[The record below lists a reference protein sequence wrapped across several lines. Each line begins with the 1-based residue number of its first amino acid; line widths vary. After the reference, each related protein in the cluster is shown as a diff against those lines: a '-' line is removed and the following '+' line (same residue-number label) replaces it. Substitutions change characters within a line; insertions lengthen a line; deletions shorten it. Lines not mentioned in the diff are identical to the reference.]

1 MLWHWWI
8 WNVKRSCK
16 SWLLR
21 SQIYIYMCIAYR
33 KNMLLFLAVWCAIS
47 SSRPGNTCAYLYG
60 CCRTHGCIFSSLTM
74 NPDGGWLMVAKKK
87 CQKSSDQDFHMF
99 QEYLSVYVPATIY
112 IYIYVSGISIS
123 VQLYL
128 MKLMKFIHV
137 FFQSDHT
144 VYLPASGSG
153 PSSWRLKEA

>member
-74 NPDGGWLMVAKKK
+74 NPDRGSWGLANGSKKEVSEK
-87 CQKSSDQDFHMF
+87 QWPRFPHVPGI
-99 QEYLSVYVPATIY
+99 SVCLCTSYY
-112 IYIYVSGISIS
+112 IYICVRNIYISTIVPYEIDEIYPCFFSIWSHCIS
-123 VQLYL
+123 
-128 MKLMKFIHV
+128 
-137 FFQSDHT
+137 
-144 VYLPASGSG
+144 ASL
-153 PSSWRLKEA
+153 R

>member
-1 MLWHWWI
+1 
-8 WNVKRSCK
+8 
-16 SWLLR
+16 
-21 SQIYIYMCIAYR
+21 
-33 KNMLLFLAVWCAIS
+33 
-47 SSRPGNTCAYLYG
+47 
-60 CCRTHGCIFSSLTM
+60 M

-153 PSSWRLKEA
+153 PSS